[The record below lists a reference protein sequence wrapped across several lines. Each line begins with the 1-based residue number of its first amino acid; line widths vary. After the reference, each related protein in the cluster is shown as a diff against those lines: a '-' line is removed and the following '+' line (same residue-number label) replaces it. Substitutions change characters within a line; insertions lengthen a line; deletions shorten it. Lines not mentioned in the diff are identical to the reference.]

1 MLNYK
6 TEQTFTINADGP
18 VVTSSVLVIST
29 STRTELSL
37 YICWQEHILI
47 PKLKNNSKLV
57 QQLAD
62 YKSHPAAGNGT
73 VSKSFIEDNLIKV
86 EIYFGSMT
94 TTCINQV
101 PIVGDA
107 EFVAEM
113 GKLWSSYT
121 SCRVFL
127 FFSNDLKIK

>member
-1 MLNYK
+1 MQTSMLWHHQY
-6 TEQTFTINADGP
+6 
-18 VVTSSVLVIST
+18 LLLIST
-29 STRTELSL
+29 SIWTELF

-94 TTCINQV
+94 TTYINQV

-113 GKLWSSYT
+113 GKLRSSYT

-127 FFSNDLKIK
+127 FFSNELKTNWEQILVLS